1 MGKDYIDRGDRVI
14 IVGDTHAN
22 GSSVL
27 AAHQGKHGVVL
38 SNDGFGLCE
47 VRLDD
52 GTIVT
57 AWNSADLKR
66 EGE

>member
-27 AAHQGKHGVVL
+27 AAHQGKHGLVL
-38 SNDGFGLCE
+38 SNDGFGLC
-47 VRLDD
+47 
-52 GTIVT
+52 
-57 AWNSADLKR
+57 
-66 EGE
+66 